1 MVRNGQCPRLLI
13 VEDEPRLREFLER
26 AVMDMDFEPVC
37 ARSGEQALKALDEGA
52 QIDLALLDLTL
63 PGMTGIEFL
72 EQVRQRGMAIP
83 AIILTGYGSL
93 EAARSAIRLEVVDFL
108 TKPCSLQELDAAL
121 SRARQRVPV
130 YVGEAAEEETE
141 AEPASPLTIEP
152 GDATLPGTLEDVERA
167 HILAAL
173 RAYDGNRAAAAASLG
188 ISERTLYYRL
198 NRYQQQGLLSD
209 DYRQK

>member
-1 MVRNGQCPRLLI
+1 MVRSGQCPRLLI

-26 AVMDMDFEPVC
+26 AVMDMDFEPTC
-37 ARSGEQALKALDEGA
+37 ARSGEQALKMLDEGT
-52 QIDLALLDLTL
+52 QIDVALLDLTL
-63 PGMTGIEFL
+63 PGMTGMEFL
-72 EQVRQRGMAIP
+72 EQIRGRGMAIP

-130 YVGEAAEEETE
+130 FAGEAAEEAGAE
-141 AEPASPLTIEP
+141 AAPPPVEPVDS
-152 GDATLPGTLEDVERA
+152 TLPGTLEDVERA

-173 RAYDGNRAAAAASLG
+173 RAHDGNRASAAASLG

-198 NRYQQQGLLSD
+198 NRYQQQGLLPD